1 MSVYR
6 VLDKLE
12 AYVQEGTWLPAG
24 YRILSAERLTEFVE
38 KIRSTLPEE
47 VGRAQIIT
55 KDHERV
61 MRAAQEKAQA
71 MVDEAA
77 TKHEELLDQNEIVVR
92 ARRTADAV
100 LRDAEERAR
109 KVREGADH
117 YATSVLGE
125 MESRLSG
132 ALGAVR
138 KGRETLTRPKESAST
153 APQLADA
160 AAKSKR
166 AAFDNETPQEPVAVA
181 TETAHLESVEV

>member
-12 AYVQEGTWLPAG
+12 AYVREGTWLPAG
-24 YRILSAERLTEFVE
+24 YRILSEERLTELVE
-38 KIRSTLPEE
+38 KIRATLPEE
-47 VGRAQIIT
+47 VGRAKIIT

-61 MRAAQEKAQA
+61 LRAAQEKAQA
-71 MVDEAA
+71 LVDEAA
-77 TKHEELLDQNEIVVR
+77 SKHEEMLDQHEIVQR
-92 ARRTADAV
+92 ARRTAEAV
-100 LRDAEERAR
+100 LRDAQERAQ

-117 YATSVLGE
+117 YAASVLGE

-138 KGRETLTRPKESAST
+138 KGRDALTQTTNGTTA

-160 AAKSKR
+160 VAKSKR
-166 AAFDNETPQEPVAVA
+166 AAFDDEHPPAEA
-181 TETAHLESVEV
+181 ETAQLEAVES